1 MLWFMLRWSWPA
13 FAAYHSPD
21 CYIWSFATW
30 LRLLTHI
37 VIGDT
42 VAHLLCDVFGPVVAK
57 YSFLQENTGKLM
69 FWGKISGETNDYL
82 ISYSLTPE
90 FGFPKKKFFFC
101 TTADFTLGQMPDL
114 SDEFGKMASAITA
127 PFRGEPSLP
136 LMPDGSAGEPDEP
149 VPEPAEGE
157 EPVVPPERF
166 REMHRLAYATYT
178 IDHDV
183 AILPKGAFIV
193 DASHTVCKNL
203 AYTGLSYEAAGNM
216 ANYYHFRT
224 PESARAKAG
233 LEKPGIVRAGDF
245 MDPIVEDS
253 PKGAWSLAYDT
264 SSTIATLRS
273 FYWPGYFF
281 YHVVESAEYGGV
293 YFGDGL
299 PNVDL
304 PFML

>member
-1 MLWFMLRWSWPA
+1 M
-13 FAAYHSPD
+13 
-21 CYIWSFATW
+21 
-30 LRLLTHI
+30 
-37 VIGDT
+37 
-42 VAHLLCDVFGPVVAK
+42 
-57 YSFLQENTGKLM
+57 
-69 FWGKISGETNDYL
+69 
-82 ISYSLTPE
+82 
-90 FGFPKKKFFFC
+90 
-101 TTADFTLGQMPDL
+101 
-114 SDEFGKMASAITA
+114 
-127 PFRGEPSLP
+127 
-136 LMPDGSAGEPDEP
+136 
-149 VPEPAEGE
+149 
-157 EPVVPPERF
+157 
-166 REMHRLAYATYT
+166 
-178 IDHDV
+178 
-183 AILPKGAFIV
+183 